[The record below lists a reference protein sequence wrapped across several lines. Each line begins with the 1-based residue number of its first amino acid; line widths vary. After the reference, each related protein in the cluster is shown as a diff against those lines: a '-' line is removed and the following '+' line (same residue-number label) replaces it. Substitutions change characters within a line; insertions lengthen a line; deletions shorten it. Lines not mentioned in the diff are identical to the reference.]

1 MDVSRSRGHSAQAR
15 VVVMNGIVCAIPT
28 LGRPQLAARVVH
40 DLLEQTLT
48 PDVVIVVDASDSETF
63 AALDVLL
70 GSEDRSRVVHERAH
84 TASLT
89 AQRNQG
95 IDLALALDFHWDYIQ
110 FMDDDVSFDADYLER
125 AVTTMRDGGWAG
137 LCGATDEARSTTD
150 ASIFER
156 VFLLA
161 PPAPGQ
167 ISKSGRNAGFR
178 FDPTVDRPIA
188 AQWILGCSLY
198 TRSVVERQRFWEQP
212 GYVLYEDVE
221 FSARVNRAGLR
232 VGWLP
237 SLRLGHLE
245 LSRSDVAHERAAY
258 QAVYNRAKVLNSL
271 GRRPGVGFW
280 WGLLGLVARSAGGIL
295 LRRRSSRLR
304 TKGYLRAIRDSRRDF
319 GTVTS

>member
-1 MDVSRSRGHSAQAR
+1 MSG
-15 VVVMNGIVCAIPT
+15 VVCVIPT
-28 LGRPQLAARVVH
+28 LGRPQLAWRVVH
-40 DLLEQTLT
+40 DLLNQSLT
-48 PDVVIVVDASDSETF
+48 PDVVIVVDASDAETF

-70 GSEDRSRVVHERAH
+70 EDEDHSRVVHERAH

-95 IDLALALDFHWDYIQ
+95 IDLALALDYHWDYIQ

-125 AVTTMRDGGWAG
+125 AVFTMREGGWFG
-137 LCGATDEARSTTD
+137 LCGATDEARSTAD
-150 ASIFER
+150 ASLFER
-156 VFLLA
+156 IFLLA

-167 ISKSGRNAGFR
+167 ISKAGRNAGFR
-178 FDPTVDRPIA
+178 FDPTAQRPMA

-198 TRSVVERQRFWEQP
+198 LRSVVEAQRFWEQP

-221 FSARVNRAGLR
+221 FSARVNRAGKP

-258 QAVYNRAKVLNSL
+258 QSVYNRAKVLNSL
-271 GRRPGVGFW
+271 GRRLGVHFW

-295 LRRRSSRLR
+295 LRRRSSRMR
-304 TKGYLRAIRDSRRDF
+304 ARGYLRAIRDSRRDF